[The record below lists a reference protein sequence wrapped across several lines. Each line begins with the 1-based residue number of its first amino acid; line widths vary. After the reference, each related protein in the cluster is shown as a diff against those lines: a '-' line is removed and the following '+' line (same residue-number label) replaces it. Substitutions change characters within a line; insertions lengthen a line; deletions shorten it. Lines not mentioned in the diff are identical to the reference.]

1 MYPSCK
7 IFGLKIKSEKIRTFV
22 ANIADAKILCNKK
35 VVSMSGNVGFEWEYK
50 IKLTTF
56 FYK

>member
-1 MYPSCK
+1 MAK
-7 IFGLKIKSEKIRTFV
+7 GFRRKATIKSEKILTFAADIV
-22 ANIADAKILCNKK
+22 DAKILCNN
-35 VVSMSGNVGFEWEYK
+35 MSGNVGFEWEYK

>member
-1 MYPSCK
+1 MAK
-7 IFGLKIKSEKIRTFV
+7 RFRRKAMIKKMPTLV
-22 ANIADAKILCNKK
+22 ADIADAKILCNKK

-50 IKLTTF
+50 IKLTTL